1 MRSRKRSVER
11 LDEPIVEIHMVGGI
25 HPDLP
30 FSYYVEL
37 LRGIKE
43 VRPEVHI
50 QAFTCV
56 EIAHLAGLCG
66 ESVGQTLDILREA
79 GLDSM
84 PGGGAEV
91 FSSRIRERTCA
102 DKLPGQDWLEV
113 AKTAHRQG
121 FRTNATMLYGHI
133 ETYEERLEHLDALR
147 RAQDETG
154 GFLAFIPL
162 AFHPKNTE
170 LAALSSTT
178 GIDDLKNI
186 AVARLLLDNFDHIKA
201 YWVMIG
207 PKLAQIALSFGADDL
222 DGTVKEEVITHM
234 AGAETDQAIGSETL
248 IRLITEAGRIPVER
262 TTLYEVI
269 DVHSSSERANAMND
283 RIIDDVLEGSR
294 LSDDQFLQL
303 YSEADL
309 HQLGYL
315 AAEARKKKH
324 PEKVVTYVIDR
335 NVNYTDICISAC
347 KFCAFYKQPAS
358 GEGYLLSREE
368 LKKKID
374 ETLALGGT
382 QILLQGGLHP
392 DLQLD
397 YYEDLVSFIKSCGI
411 NVHGFSPPEIHH
423 FSTISGLPVTEVLD
437 RLIAAGLD
445 SIPGGGAEILTDR
458 VRQAGGAEKMQ
469 CRSVA

>member
-1 MRSRKRSVER
+1 MTKTGFFIGVNNCIKSAGLEDIHKKVLAGER
-11 LDEPIVEIHMVGGI
+11 LSLEDGLRLYRSNDILAVGWLANLVRERVNGNKAYFIYNQHINYSNICTNLCKFCAFGREKGDGLAYEMSVDEVKEKVRQRLHEPIVEIHMVGGI

-30 FSYYVEL
+30 FSYYTGL
-37 LRGIKE
+37 LKGIKE

-56 EIAHLAGLCG
+56 EIAHLASLCG
-66 ESVGQTLDILREA
+66 KSVGATLEILGEA

-102 DKLPGQDWLEV
+102 DKLSGEDWLEV
-113 AKTAHRQG
+113 AKTAHRHG

-133 ETYEERLEHLDALR
+133 ETFEERLEHLDALR
-147 RAQDETG
+147 QAQDDTG

-170 LAALSSTT
+170 LSALSSTT

-186 AVARLLLDNFDHIKA
+186 AVARLMLDNFEHIKA

-269 DVHSSSERANAMND
+269 EVHDENA
-283 RIIDDVLEGSR
+283 R
-294 LSDDQFLQL
+294 
-303 YSEADL
+303 
-309 HQLGYL
+309 
-315 AAEARKKKH
+315 
-324 PEKVVTYVIDR
+324 VT
-335 NVNYTDICISAC
+335 
-347 KFCAFYKQPAS
+347 
-358 GEGYLLSREE
+358 G
-368 LKKKID
+368 
-374 ETLALGGT
+374 
-382 QILLQGGLHP
+382 
-392 DLQLD
+392 
-397 YYEDLVSFIKSCGI
+397 
-411 NVHGFSPPEIHH
+411 
-423 FSTISGLPVTEVLD
+423 
-437 RLIAAGLD
+437 
-445 SIPGGGAEILTDR
+445 
-458 VRQAGGAEKMQ
+458 
-469 CRSVA
+469 